1 MSVLSGFIVWVKLR
15 ECFRIDSSCVNFFF
29 CVIRGLL
36 IECVMLGGGWDDFLC
51 ENEEM
56 IIKGYCF

>member
-51 ENEEM
+51 E
-56 IIKGYCF
+56 K